1 MAVVRGVRV
10 DGRMIMNE
18 RDTLVKGLV
27 GAVGGFGSVAV
38 SSVLHAWLSVLVL
51 VAGLCVSALTF
62 WSIWKSREKTEIE
75 IWHEMAR
82 ELLVADRTA
91 APVGEGLKY
100 SNVGTTQT
108 GYDPKDRRPVISQL
122 AQAMLSKYGAMIRCG
137 SGAVRVVRG

>member
-1 MAVVRGVRV
+1 
-10 DGRMIMNE
+10 MIMNE

-62 WSIWKSREKTEIE
+62 WSIWKSREKTELE

-82 ELLVADRTA
+82 LCADCMGGKPPPRCPVPQNIRPANCPLLEMVREAKRSELGRSENNHN
-91 APVGEGLKY
+91 GKG
-100 SNVGTTQT
+100 
-108 GYDPKDRRPVISQL
+108 
-122 AQAMLSKYGAMIRCG
+122 
-137 SGAVRVVRG
+137 

>member
-1 MAVVRGVRV
+1 
-10 DGRMIMNE
+10 MIMNE

-62 WSIWKSREKTEIE
+62 WSIWKSREKTELE

-82 ELLVADRTA
+82 LCADCMGGKPPPRCPVPQNIRPANCPLLEMVREAKRLESGQKTIRT
-91 APVGEGLKY
+91 G
-100 SNVGTTQT
+100 
-108 GYDPKDRRPVISQL
+108 KDEN
-122 AQAMLSKYGAMIRCG
+122 A
-137 SGAVRVVRG
+137 